1 MDARRPL
8 PLVPA
13 PTNRRIGPAFTA
25 RLKTRAMASKSNR
38 PGATSHGHGQS
49 RRHGAST
56 HTTVTTPSTSTSA
69 SSPAAGPGSTR
80 HQTYIPPPLFR
91 TFFFRLSSSNAVL
104 PKPSRLCPPRLIHSS
119 LGLAL
124 IADSLTTAYPEALVT
139 WPQPQ
144 DHPQDRSANL
154 SSAPPIDQW
163 LDWLLALMCPTGFGA
178 NSIQIASMTC

>member
-8 PLVPA
+8 PLVPP
-13 PTNRRIGPAFTA
+13 PTNRQIGPAFTA
-25 RLKTRAMASKSNR
+25 RLKTRAMASNSNR
-38 PGATSHGHGQS
+38 PGAASHGHGQS

-56 HTTVTTPSTSTSA
+56 HTTATTPGTSTSA

-91 TFFFRLSSSNAVL
+91 TFLFRLSLSNAVL

-124 IADSLTTAYPEALVT
+124 IADSLTTAYPSALET

-144 DHPQDRSANL
+144 NHKIEALVCTQRP
-154 SSAPPIDQW
+154 
-163 LDWLLALMCPTGFGA
+163 LLINGWTG
-178 NSIQIASMTC
+178 C